1 MLGRLQQAD
10 VTVLSQKK
18 ILAST
23 HAVEYLTYIMISKLK
38 RIAVVSVG
46 AFSMSPVFA
55 QESPAPA
62 PGPSSGEAKY
72 DEEADQAKMANL
84 DKVPGFG
91 GVAFGAE
98 FPAKGFQLEQDRGGL
113 KLYKKTGEK
122 LLVGPALLE
131 AVIYHVYEGKFYG
144 VAFHT
149 NDGQDSLALKN
160 ILINAFGTGENSTD
174 EGPSTVWIAK
184 KNGALF
190 DLNQSNGDGSVFL
203 FDIKIHDAVLA
214 DQAAAEKAAAQQLI
228 QGKP

>member
-1 MLGRLQQAD
+1 
-10 VTVLSQKK
+10 
-18 ILAST
+18 
-23 HAVEYLTYIMISKLK
+23 MISTIK
-38 RIAVVSVG
+38 RIVVVSVG

-62 PGPSSGEAKY
+62 PGAQEPKY
-72 DEEADQAKMANL
+72 DEEADHAKMANL

-98 FPAKGFQLEQDRGGL
+98 FPTKGFKLEQDRGAL
-113 KLYKKTGEK
+113 KLYKKTGET
-122 LLVGPALLE
+122 LLVGPALME
-131 AVIYHVYEGKFYG
+131 AVIYYVFEGKFYG

-160 ILINAFGTGENSTD
+160 ILVNAFGTGENSTD
-174 EGPSTVWIAK
+174 EGPGTVWIAK

-190 DLNQSNGDGSVFL
+190 DLNQSTGDGSAFL
-203 FDIKIHDAVLA
+203 FDLKIHDAVLA
-214 DQAAAEKAAAQQLI
+214 GQSASEKAAAQQLI